1 MSTIWKL
8 SFYPSRSNEFHSL
21 VWPTGGWGKI
31 TLQRIS
37 APMIHRKKIPTA
49 NPMFSRSR
57 EFNKASNNIVWCK
70 RKSEIQDGGSQ
81 TGILISQ
88 PVHNVAS
95 RFRRLYLY
103 FEGPGIQ
110 WSYFPF
116 CVMQAEIRN
125 PRWRLTKK
133 EILISQPVY
142 NLCIRVAPGETI
154 AH

>member
-1 MSTIWKL
+1 M
-8 SFYPSRSNEFHSL
+8 
-21 VWPTGGWGKI
+21 
-31 TLQRIS
+31 
-37 APMIHRKKIPTA
+37 
-49 NPMFSRSR
+49 
-57 EFNKASNNIVWCK
+57 WCK

-88 PVHNVAS
+88 PVHNVVS
-95 RFRRLYLY
+95 RFRRLYLC

-110 WSYFPF
+110 WSYFLF

-125 PRWRLTKK
+125 PRWRLMKK

-154 AH
+154 AHYNLTVFIISAQFWQLNTYTEGTGVQWSYSLYCVMRTEIINPRWRLTLKKYWHLNLYTT